1 MMMMMMSWLQTE
13 ATDNKKGKQ
22 EVNKEASTACNT
34 TATTTSIVT
43 DGGGETTT
51 TTAENGHR
59 HWSSVH
65 ENGNEKDRVPSS
77 SSVTLSILKFKS
89 QISAGAK
96 KIVSFF
102 LATPPHSF
110 DGKVV
115 VLGSLHCRQSLFQ

>member
-1 MMMMMMSWLQTE
+1 MMMMMSWLQTE

-34 TATTTSIVT
+34 TTTTSIVT

-65 ENGNEKDRVPSS
+65 ENGNENDRVPSS